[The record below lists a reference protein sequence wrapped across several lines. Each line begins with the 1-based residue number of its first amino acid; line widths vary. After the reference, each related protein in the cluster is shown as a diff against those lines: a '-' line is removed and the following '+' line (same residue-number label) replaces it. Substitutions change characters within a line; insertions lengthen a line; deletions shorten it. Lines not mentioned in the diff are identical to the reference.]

1 MTKYIF
7 VGYEY
12 DDNGCVHDS
21 IPYGRV
27 LLAYDETEAIQKF
40 LEELE
45 ENLNTLLIEE
55 NTIVRALDIYD
66 DYIGLDVVIDY
77 YSDIRL
83 VMETLYSQQCLSG
96 KDKYNKVS
104 FKAKHMV
111 KKDKIVLMLDE
122 VQGKIKK
129 LNKLIAKVKKNEY
142 PPSEI
147 HSLMYQAT
155 GKIISRAVEIC
166 C

>member
-1 MTKYIF
+1 MAKYIF

-27 LLAYDETEAIQKF
+27 LLAYDETEAIEKF

-55 NTIVRALDIYD
+55 NTILRALDIYD
-66 DYIGLDVVIDY
+66 DYVGLDVIIDY
-77 YSDIRL
+77 HSDIREA
-83 VMETLYSQQCLSG
+83 METLYSQQCLSG
-96 KDKYNKVS
+96 KDRYNKVS

-111 KKDKIVLMLDE
+111 KKDKIVQSLDS
-122 VQGKIKK
+122 VQDKIKR
-129 LNKLIAKVKKNEY
+129 LNKLIAEVTEY
-142 PPSEI
+142 KYSPSEI